1 MSLVGYFYK
10 KEYLPGYTGHV
21 PKKNDMFG
29 LTAGEVNRVL
39 VSRGGS
45 CDATSQSLGRT
56 SRHLTCSPALDALRY
71 GNKSRKAANWIGGP
85 THDTH
90 SQHIPGTWKAKD
102 LRECSIRVHG
112 ARAGRDQRELLLEEL
127 CKDDEHGDQRAVPA
141 RCRLPDAP
149 PLRLTEREGVL
160 AGQLQA
166 LRYAFA
172 CVVTVLRS
180 GEGHV
185 ESLQEGLRGL
195 HEHD

>member
-45 CDATSQSLGRT
+45 YDATSQGMGRT

-85 THDTH
+85 THDTY
-90 SQHIPGTWKAKD
+90 SQHIPGRLNGRNYYTF
-102 LRECSIRVHG
+102 RVHG
-112 ARAGRDQRELLLEEL
+112 TRTRGSQRELLFEKLR
-127 CKDDEHGDQRAVPA
+127 KDNEHGNDWAVS
-141 RCRLPDAP
+141 
-149 PLRLTEREGVL
+149 
-160 AGQLQA
+160 AG
-166 LRYAFA
+166 
-172 CVVTVLRS
+172 C
-180 GEGHV
+180 
-185 ESLQEGLRGL
+185 
-195 HEHD
+195 